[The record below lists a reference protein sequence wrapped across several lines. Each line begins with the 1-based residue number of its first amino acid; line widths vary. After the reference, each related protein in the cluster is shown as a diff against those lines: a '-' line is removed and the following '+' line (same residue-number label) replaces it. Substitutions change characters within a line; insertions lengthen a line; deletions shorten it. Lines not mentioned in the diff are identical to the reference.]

1 MKHEGLIFL
10 SSISSFIHLFIMK
23 PLHCLV
29 LRKDINTKTA
39 PTLQGLQYL
48 RIMPLV
54 RCFLHQMT
62 VGDVYLVVLFEFQRK
77 VTASCHGN
85 QG

>member
-1 MKHEGLIFL
+1 MEHEGLIFL
-10 SSISSFIHLFIMK
+10 YSICSFIHLFIMK
-23 PLHCLV
+23 SLHCLV

-54 RCFLHQMT
+54 ICFLHQMT
-62 VGDVYLVVLFEFQRK
+62 MGDV
-77 VTASCHGN
+77 
-85 QG
+85 